1 MTPTCFLRPL
11 SPSSEPTAARA
22 HVCGRGARSV
32 ARWLRPCS
40 VSGGCGSA
48 PRSDP
53 MNKARVTGVAVLLL
67 VCGGLERAPAQGRVQ
82 TAAAVNQET
91 NKPGEQMAA
100 RLDPDFV
107 QGQIRITPPVTR
119 EKDRRGEP
127 IFSIYNDGGTRRI
140 PIRDAKGRRFD
151 VFIDH
156 RIGHS
161 DPSYEIGLSKSNSV
175 RVVHPPKSMRTD
187 GHIYPNAYPGETNSV
202 RVIHPDEFK
211 RKVGDFEK

>member
-1 MTPTCFLRPL
+1 MSGNNVNLQFGHRNMPL
-11 SPSSEPTAARA
+11 I
-22 HVCGRGARSV
+22 GALS
-32 ARWLRPCS
+32 
-40 VSGGCGSA
+40 
-48 PRSDP
+48 RSDS
-53 MNKARVTGVAVLLL
+53 MKTARVMGLAVLLV
-67 VCGGLERAPAQGRVQ
+67 VCGGLGRAPAQGRVQ
-82 TAAAVNQET
+82 TAPALSQET
-91 NKPGEQMAA
+91 NKPGGQMAA
-100 RLDPDFV
+100 PLDPDFV

-140 PIRDAKGRRFD
+140 PIRDAKGRSFD

-161 DPSYEIGLSKSNSV
+161 DPSYEIDLSKSNSV

-187 GHIYPNAYPGETNSV
+187 GQIYLNAYPGETNSV

-211 RKVGDFEK
+211 RKVGNFDK